1 MSVKMIIPVV
11 FLRGKEL
18 DYRVEENLNVLIR
31 MDVCF
36 YAYTCLYYSDIQ
48 YSCVGRSIF
57 NTMGKVYIIL
67 TKKKITKLCIA

>member
-36 YAYTCLYYSDIQ
+36 YAYTYLYYSDIQ
-48 YSCVGRSIF
+48 YSCV
-57 NTMGKVYIIL
+57 VEAYLIL
-67 TKKKITKLCIA
+67 WKKFILY